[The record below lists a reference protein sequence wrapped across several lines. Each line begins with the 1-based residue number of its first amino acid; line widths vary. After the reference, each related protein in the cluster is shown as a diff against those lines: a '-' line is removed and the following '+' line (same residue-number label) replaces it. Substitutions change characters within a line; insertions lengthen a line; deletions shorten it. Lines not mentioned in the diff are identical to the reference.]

1 MPYRWMG
8 SALVAVLLWFALV
21 DVGAGQ
27 QTAGASSSS
36 SFPAWRSSDE
46 TTVGGVIRQV
56 VATNPPNAPMGL
68 NLVMTGSQHALTVN
82 VGRGLSDRLKSLLA
96 AGQTIRVTG
105 IVRSFGGQD
114 YLMARE
120 LEIGDQKIQVRSA
133 NGFPVNTMAGGGIRQ
148 SRGDGTSNGGAR

>member
-1 MPYRWMG
+1 MPCRG
-8 SALVAVLLWFALV
+8 ICSALVAVLLWLAGG
-21 DVGAGQ
+21 DAHAGQ

-56 VATNPPNAPMGL
+56 VAKNPANAPMGL
-68 NLVMTGSQHALTVN
+68 NFVMTGSQHALTVN
-82 VGRGLSDRLKSLLA
+82 VGRGLNDRLKSLLV
-96 AGQTIRVTG
+96 AGQAIRVTG

-114 YLMARE
+114 YLMTRE

-133 NGFPVNTMAGGGIRQ
+133 NGFPVNAMAGGGTRQ
-148 SRGDGTSNGGAR
+148 SRGDSTSNGGAR

>member
-1 MPYRWMG
+1 
-8 SALVAVLLWFALV
+8 
-21 DVGAGQ
+21 
-27 QTAGASSSS
+27 
-36 SFPAWRSSDE
+36 
-46 TTVGGVIRQV
+46 
-56 VATNPPNAPMGL
+56 MGL